1 MMNRQ
6 NATAKFCRALQM
18 TNPPTFVELP
28 SGKPPLPPR
37 PAALPAPP
45 ATRPSLYLA
54 TPCFG
59 CAMAL
64 PYLASVLALQGACMQ
79 RGVQVFVDFIGNES
93 LVQRARN
100 ILAAR
105 FLKSG
110 ATHLLFIDADIA
122 FDPETVF
129 RLLDFNK
136 DVVTAVYPKKMIDW
150 AAVEAKL
157 AQGSAEPVPQM
168 GLDFNINIAG
178 QSAQAVNG
186 FVQVLD
192 SATGFMLIQR
202 GVLERMC
209 ARFRDELHCVNDII
223 GTSQSTPDYVAVFD
237 CMIDP
242 DTRRYLSEDY
252 AFCRRLQQMG
262 GEIWADIASPLAH
275 LGTQVYSGDIR
286 HRFALSYVA

>member
-1 MMNRQ
+1 MQEM
-6 NATAKFCRALQM
+6 ATTK
-18 TNPPTFVELP
+18 PTFVELP
-28 SGKPPLPPR
+28 VEPP
-37 PAALPAPP
+37 
-45 ATRPSLYLA
+45 TRPKLYLA

-79 RGVQVFVDFIGNES
+79 RGIEVFVDFIGNES

-100 ILAAR
+100 VLTAR
-105 FLKSG
+105 FLKSP

-122 FDPETVF
+122 FDPSTVF
-129 RLLDFNK
+129 RLLEFDK
-136 DVVTAVYPKKMIDW
+136 DVVTAVYPKKMVDW
-150 AAVEAKL
+150 AAVERRL
-157 AQGSAEPVPQM
+157 ATPGSTEPVSQA
-168 GLDFNINIAG
+168 GLDFNINFVG
-178 QSAQAVNG
+178 KSATVDKG
-186 FVQVLD
+186 FVKVLD

-209 ARFRDELHCVNDII
+209 ARFKDELYCVNDII

-286 HRFALSYVA
+286 HRFAVSYVG

>member
-1 MMNRQ
+1 
-6 NATAKFCRALQM
+6 M
-18 TNPPTFVELP
+18 TIKPSFVELP
-28 SGKPPLPPR
+28 VSSPPAGKPPLSPR
-37 PAALPAPP
+37 PPP
-45 ATRPSLYLA
+45 AAAAAAARPMLYLA

-64 PYLASVLALQGACMQ
+64 PYLASVLALQGMCMQ
-79 RGVQVFVDFIGNES
+79 RGVQVLVDFIGNES

-100 ILAAR
+100 VLTAR
-105 FLKSG
+105 FLKSQ

-122 FDPETVF
+122 FDPATVF
-129 RLLDFNK
+129 RLLDFDK
-136 DVVTAVYPKKMIDW
+136 DVATAVYPKKMIDW
-150 AAVEAKL
+150 PAVEAKL
-157 AQGSAEPVPQM
+157 AQASTEPIAQM

-178 QSAQAVNG
+178 QSAQVQDG
-186 FVQVLD
+186 FIRVLD

-209 ARFRDELHCVNDII
+209 ARFKDELHCVNDII
-223 GTSQSTPDYVAVFD
+223 GTSQSVPDYVAVFD

-242 DTRRYLSEDY
+242 ESRRYLSEDY

-262 GEIWADIASPLAH
+262 GEIWADVASPLAH

-286 HRFALSYVA
+286 HRFALSYVH